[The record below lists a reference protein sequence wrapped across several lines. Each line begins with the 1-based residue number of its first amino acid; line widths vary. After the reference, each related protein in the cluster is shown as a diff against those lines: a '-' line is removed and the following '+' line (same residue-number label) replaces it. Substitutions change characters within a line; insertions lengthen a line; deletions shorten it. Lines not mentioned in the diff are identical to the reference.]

1 MPFPDPSIATPDAT
15 TQTLAQMGTAM
26 REHIT
31 RLRMSLASG
40 TLAGF
45 AFAATGGTPE
55 QPAVITH
62 SRGVERLRET
72 VTWGTAAGAAGNPE
86 SILYE
91 YSEDSGSNWLT
102 VGTIT
107 YTYDASGNVTA
118 AAWS

>member
-1 MPFPDPSIATPDAT
+1 MPFPDPSIALPDAV
-15 TQTLAQMGTAM
+15 AQSVGEMGDSTRDHLTRM
-26 REHIT
+26 RAA
-31 RLRMSLASG
+31 LASG
-40 TLAGF
+40 TMIGF
-45 AFAATGGTPE
+45 AIAVTGGTPE

-72 VTWGTAAGAAGNPE
+72 VTWGTASGAAGNPE

-91 YSEDSGSNWLT
+91 YSEDSGSTWMSI
-102 VGTIT
+102 GTIT

>member
-1 MPFPDPSIATPDAT
+1 MPVPDPPITTPDAT
-15 TQTLAQMGTAM
+15 TQSLAQMGAAM
-26 REHIT
+26 REHAT

-45 AFAATGGTPE
+45 GFTASGGTPE
-55 QPAVITH
+55 QPTVITH

-72 VTWGTAAGAAGNPE
+72 VTWGTAAGAAGNPA

-91 YSEDSGSNWLT
+91 YSEDSGGTWMS
-102 VGTIT
+102 VGTLT